1 MEGGKIKLYYFDLFG
16 RAEPTRM
23 CLAKAG
29 VEYEDIRVTGD
40 SWKELKE
47 SGKLEFG
54 QIPHVELA
62 DGTTMSQSMPILNY
76 FGAKHG
82 LKPQDVMANYRGEK
96 AVEHLMGDFVMK
108 HLMKV
113 FFAEEDKKAGM
124 LDEMV
129 AEGGS
134 FEKILD
140 SLSSKCL
147 GDSKFLCGETTT
159 IHDFCVAGWFTNV
172 VLNPN

>member
-1 MEGGKIKLYYFDLFG
+1 
-16 RAEPTRM
+16 M

-76 FGAKHG
+76 FGLKHG
-82 LKPQDVMANYRGEK
+82 LKPQDLMANYKGEK
-96 AVEHLMGDFVMK
+96 AVEHHQGDFVGKHIMK
-108 HLMKV
+108 L
-113 FFAEEDKKAGM
+113 FFAPEEQKEAMMDA
-124 LDEMV
+124 MV
-129 AEGGS
+129 ADGGA
-134 FEKILD
+134 FPTYLE